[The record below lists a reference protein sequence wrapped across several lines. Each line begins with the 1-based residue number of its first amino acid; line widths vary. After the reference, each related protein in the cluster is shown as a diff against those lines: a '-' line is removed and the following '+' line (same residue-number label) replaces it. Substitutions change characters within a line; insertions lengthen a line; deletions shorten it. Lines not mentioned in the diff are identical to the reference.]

1 MLFLKFCIGFLVGF
15 LKSVRYSVSV
25 FFSVTAVSVFGFSPS
40 SCILLLE
47 IIGQLLLGALGPAV
61 FRGKF
66 SQIPR
71 S

>member
-15 LKSVRYSVSV
+15 FKVGLV
-25 FFSVTAVSVFGFSPS
+25 FGVGFFNYAVSVLGFSPS